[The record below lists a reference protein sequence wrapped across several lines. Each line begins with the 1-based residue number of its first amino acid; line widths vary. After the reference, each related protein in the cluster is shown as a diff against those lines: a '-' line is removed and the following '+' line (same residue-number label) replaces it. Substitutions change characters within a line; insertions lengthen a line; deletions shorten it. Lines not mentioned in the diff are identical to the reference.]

1 LTSAIDAG
9 CVENGRRE
17 AKVPEEPTD
26 GEAVGRVSARSINMA
41 KRRIDRE
48 TNEQKAKGQAH
59 SSQDWFSRAACE
71 IAHLSGKPATFL
83 IATAV
88 VILWAVSGPLF
99 GFSDTWQLVINTS
112 TTIITF
118 LMVFLIQ
125 NTQNRDTA
133 AMQIKLAE
141 LIIQLKGADNKL
153 AAAEDLSEKD
163 LEKLHL
169 EYKKRAEDTL
179 TSLNER
185 RDKAA

>member
-1 LTSAIDAG
+1 MMKKSWFLKVANVLSHFAG
-9 CVENGRRE
+9 RASTFVG
-17 AKVPEEPTD
+17 
-26 GEAVGRVSARSINMA
+26 AVALV
-41 KRRIDRE
+41 
-48 TNEQKAKGQAH
+48 
-59 SSQDWFSRAACE
+59 
-71 IAHLSGKPATFL
+71 L
-83 IATAV
+83 
-88 VILWAVSGPLF
+88 LWAALGPVF

-141 LIIQLKGADNKL
+141 LILQVNGADNKL

-163 LEKLHL
+163 LEQLHL

-179 TSLNER
+179 ASLHER